1 MEPFEGLEFVKTATG
16 CRKLYEKSKMSF
28 TLLDEEE
35 KNITLKDL
43 YLKGVHLGN
52 FMIQQSL
59 TSKGTAIIGRLSE
72 FTFICYVS

>member
-16 CRKLYEKSKMSF
+16 CRKLYEKSKISF
-28 TLLDEEE
+28 TLLDEGE

-52 FMIQQSL
+52 FMIQNNL

-72 FTFICYVS
+72 FTFTCYVS

>member
-16 CRKLYEKSKMSF
+16 CRKLYEKSKISI
-28 TLLDEEE
+28 TLLEEEE

-43 YLKGVHLGN
+43 YLQGVHLGN

-72 FTFICYVS
+72 FTFTCYVS

>member
-16 CRKLYEKSKMSF
+16 CRKLYEKSKISI

-43 YLKGVHLGN
+43 YLQGVHLGN

-72 FTFICYVS
+72 FTFTCYVS